1 MHGMCFSIL
10 QVMAELYCTSGL
22 AVAELE
28 FHHSD
33 YASKAEK
40 SWKFIA
46 SSLQTVLGCNVE
58 IRINLV
64 VCAPVSKCAKLR
76 RLSFSLFGCS
86 RITRHKSHPPM
97 ECGCGSDSDYS
108 DHISEKPMIRE
119 KAISACPSDCG
130 SQIPHSCYHRVE
142 VGKALRNSEGN
153 VLSIG
158 PTSSHRSLPNDTSKT
173 PGYGFPSSKAG
184 ESDHDYTIFSGREAE
199 DQPNCFPKSLRL
211 QKMIRSSENTQVVCI
226 GNHQEKQMGRRNLLK
241 HALKPM
247 IHMF

>member
-1 MHGMCFSIL
+1 MT
-10 QVMAELYCTSGL
+10 EPYCTLGL

-28 FHHSD
+28 FHHPN

-211 QKMIRSSENTQVVCI
+211 PKKSRSSETTKVVRICT
-226 GNHQEKQMGRRNLLK
+226 HQENKL
-241 HALKPM
+241 ALSIPGKESVENM
-247 IHMF
+247 HHCQ

>member
-40 SWKFIA
+40 SWKLIA
-46 SSLQTVLGCNVE
+46 SLLQTILGCNVE

-64 VCAPVSKCAKLR
+64 LCTPPASKCAKLWKQ
-76 RLSFSLFGCS
+76 SFCFFGCS
-86 RITRHKSHPPM
+86 RRMRHKSQPPI
-97 ECGCGSDSDYS
+97 ECGIDSDYS
-108 DHISEKPMIRE
+108 DHISERPMIRE
-119 KAISACPSDCG
+119 RAISACPSDSR
-130 SQIPHSCYHRVE
+130 SQIPHNCYHRAE
-142 VGKALRNSEGN
+142 VVRALRNSEGN

-158 PTSSHRSLPNDTSKT
+158 TTSSLRSLHDDTSKT
-173 PGYGFPSSKAG
+173 PGYGFSSSKAG
-184 ESDHDYTIFSGREAE
+184 GNDLDYTVFSSQEAE